1 MHKSVQIFYMLPFAA
16 NTLRRLYIN
25 ILTSFS
31 NLTYVIT
38 IVRYP
43 AVAPIEQSGCF
54 VWRRKRKCSSNNF
67 PKSSVT
73 LAAILKYK
81 RRCRSVSVRAY
92 TRTRH
97 GNVLTRCTLT
107 LRTAV
112 LRSSGGKPPWPLGT
126 ESGSPQ
132 GYATTTPVATPQ
144 NQPNSTPRVAPF
156 GHPSLF
162 RSATNSWSIL

>member
-1 MHKSVQIFYMLPFAA
+1 MHKSVQIFYMLPFAV
-16 NTLRRLYIN
+16 NTSRLLRIN

-31 NLTYVIT
+31 NLTYAT
-38 IVRYP
+38 AIVRYP
-43 AVAPIEQSGCF
+43 AVTPIEQSGCF
-54 VWRRKRKCSSNNF
+54 VWQRKQKCSNNIRKCS
-67 PKSSVT
+67 VT
-73 LAAILKYK
+73 LDAILKYK
-81 RRCRSVSVRAY
+81 RRRSSASVRAY

-97 GNVLTRCTLT
+97 GNVLARCTLT

-144 NQPNSTPRVAPF
+144 NQPNFTPRVAPF